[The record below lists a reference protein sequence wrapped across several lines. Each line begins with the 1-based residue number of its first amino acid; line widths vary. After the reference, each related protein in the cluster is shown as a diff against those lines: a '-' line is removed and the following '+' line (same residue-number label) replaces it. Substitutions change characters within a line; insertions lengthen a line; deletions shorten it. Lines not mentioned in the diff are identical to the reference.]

1 MSEEKGN
8 PVITESSQNNQKSE
22 LQGLMSA
29 ISGIK
34 VPKYFISIFLTILY
48 LIIAIYLM
56 RVSRNYVRKIVTK
69 INKFDENKEEHK
81 KKVDTISSVSL
92 NILTTIVWLFT
103 LTFILS
109 AWGVSIGP
117 ILAGAGIMGVALG
130 LGAQSFLRDI
140 ISGFVIMF
148 TGYINIGDNVQ
159 IKEHIGRV
167 KEITLSAIVLQTR
180 DNNDVYIPNGSIDV
194 IAKLK

>member
-1 MSEEKGN
+1 MSEKKEN
-8 PVITESSQNNQKSE
+8 PVMTESSQNNQKSE

-34 VPKYFISIFLTILY
+34 VPKYFISIFLTIVY

-69 INKFDENKEEHK
+69 INKFDESKEEHK

-148 TGYINIGDNVQ
+148 TGYINIGDKIQ
-159 IKEHIGRV
+159 IKEHVGRV
-167 KEITLSAIVLQTR
+167 KEITLSAIVLQTP
-180 DNNDVYIPNGSIDV
+180 DNSDVYIPNGSIDV
-194 IAKLK
+194 ISKLK

>member
-1 MSEEKGN
+1 MSEKKEN
-8 PVITESSQNNQKSE
+8 PVMTESSQNNQKSE

-34 VPKYFISIFLTILY
+34 VPKYFISIFLTIVY

-69 INKFDENKEEHK
+69 INKFDESKEEHK

-140 ISGFVIMF
+140 ISGLVIMF
-148 TGYINIGDNVQ
+148 TGYINIGDKIQ
-159 IKEHIGRV
+159 IKEHVGRV
-167 KEITLSAIVLQTR
+167 KEITLSAIVLQTP
-180 DNNDVYIPNGSIDV
+180 DNSDVYIPNGSIDV
-194 IAKLK
+194 ISKLK